1 MHSIGR
7 TIAANPACES
17 YESISLFSIQAL
29 FAVPP
34 PFFFWPTGCVGK
46 RNDREGELNEE
57 QLSIGFSTFPPF
69 KCLLRSKFDDT
80 LLLDLYNI
88 LESKTLQRG

>member
-1 MHSIGR
+1 MTITTGGKKSSQKYSVSEMHSIGR

-34 PFFFWPTGCVGK
+34 PFFFGLQDVLARGMTG
-46 RNDREGELNEE
+46 
-57 QLSIGFSTFPPF
+57 
-69 KCLLRSKFDDT
+69 
-80 LLLDLYNI
+80 
-88 LESKTLQRG
+88 RGN